1 MQLFARAKFWNV
13 ALLLACG
20 LFLLT
25 RFCMLTALPIFNDEA
40 LYLQYA
46 QSIHDD
52 WKKNKFISMS
62 AVEYDDW
69 KPPLQYWLAAPVIR
83 CGDDPLVAG
92 RAVAVLVS
100 FLGVVGT
107 YLFARELFDKRA
119 AVVAAFLFVLCPAVV
134 FHNLQFTAETFL
146 FRQHHCFTGH
156 C

>member
-1 MQLFARAKFWNV
+1 
-13 ALLLACG
+13 
-20 LFLLT
+20 
-25 RFCMLTALPIFNDEA
+25 MLTALPIFNDEA

-62 AVEYDDW
+62 AAEYDDW

-100 FLGVVGT
+100 FLGRRRH
-107 YLFARELFDKRA
+107 LSLRA
-119 AVVAAFLFVLCPAVV
+119 GAF
-134 FHNLQFTAETFL
+134 
-146 FRQHHCFTGH
+146 
-156 C
+156 